1 MNVADSLAIMSET
14 AQSGGSNDLPYASPA
29 VMDARDRLANLLSE
43 RDIVPV
49 TGADPMLSL
58 STVPKPLGGAM
69 GEMLVAKLDAVG
81 SEFKANMVRAHE
93 EMEKAPDQLSL
104 RDILKLEYEFAV
116 ITLQI
121 DVVGKGVQKAV
132 QNMDTLVKMQ

>member
-1 MNVADSLAIMSET
+1 MNVADSLTMMSET
-14 AQSGGSNDLPYASPA
+14 AEATGKNELPYASPA
-29 VMDARDRLANLLSE
+29 VMEGRDRLSNLLSE
-43 RDIVPV
+43 NELAPV

-58 STVPKPLGGAM
+58 PTVAKPTGGAM

-81 SEFKANMVRAHE
+81 AEFKANMVRAHV

>member
-14 AQSGGSNDLPYASPA
+14 AQSDGSNDLPYASPA

-104 RDILKLEYEFAV
+104 RDILKLEYELAV